1 MPYVLSTLLVDRYD
15 AVARVALA
23 TARLDPRYADLTLD
37 FTLRDRRRAAPVQE
51 TIMADWMS
59 SGLKAT
65 LEQRRTVLI
74 RPDGSLDTENV
85 IRLMQDRDERDV
97 RLAE

>member
-1 MPYVLSTLLVDRYD
+1 
-15 AVARVALA
+15 
-23 TARLDPRYADLTLD
+23 
-37 FTLRDRRRAAPVQE
+37 
-51 TIMADWMS
+51 MS